1 MPIKAVTFDLG
12 GVIVRTQDRSPR
24 EELGRALGK
33 TYAEMDLAVFENQ
46 SSFEASLGY
55 ITEDQHWRNVVQNLD
70 LPESEIDRVRTAFF
84 AGDRIDW
91 EIVDFLRALRPA
103 HKTGLISNAWSGL
116 RPWMVSQEFDDAF
129 DALAISAELHIAKP
143 APEIYH
149 HALRELGVDPSE
161 AVFVDDMPRNVEACR
176 ALGMHGVQF
185 HSTAQALAEVRE
197 LLKIAPNLERE

>member
-1 MPIKAVTFDLG
+1 MPIKAVFFDLG
-12 GVIVRTQDRSPR
+12 GVIVRTEDPSPR

-33 TYAEMDLAVFENQ
+33 TYSEMDLAVFENQ

-55 ITEDQHWRNVVQNLD
+55 ISEDQHWRNVVQKLG

-91 EIVDFLRALRPA
+91 EIVDFLRGLRPT
-103 HKTGLISNAWSGL
+103 HKTGLISNAWSDL

-149 HALRELGVDPSE
+149 HALTELGVAPSE
-161 AVFVDDMPRNVEACR
+161 AVFVDDMPRNVEASQ

-197 LLKIAPNLERE
+197 LLKIVPKF